1 MKLLLSMFAYPFI
14 VRAFVVGI
22 LVSLCASLLG
32 VPLVLKR
39 YSMIGDGLSHV
50 SFGALSVAVACG
62 FAPLWF
68 SIPVVVI
75 AAFILMHVAEKSRV
89 SADAMIAV
97 FSASALAIGVIVTSL
112 TTGMT
117 TDVDSYMFGSIL
129 AMSREDVVL
138 SAVLSVVVLILFL
151 VCYNKIFAVTFDEN
165 FAKATGVN
173 VGFYNVVIAVL
184 TAVTIV
190 LGMRMMG
197 AMLISSLIIFPCLS
211 SMRVFKSF
219 GSVVVSS
226 GILSVLCFII
236 GMAASYQF
244 STPAGASVVVVNLLV
259 FILFMAWQSLG
270 RLRS

>member
-1 MKLLLSMFAYPFI
+1 M
-14 VRAFVVGI
+14 
-22 LVSLCASLLG
+22 
-32 VPLVLKR
+32 
-39 YSMIGDGLSHV
+39 
-50 SFGALSVAVACG
+50 
-62 FAPLWF
+62 
-68 SIPVVVI
+68 
-75 AAFILMHVAEKSRV
+75 
-89 SADAMIAV
+89 
-97 FSASALAIGVIVTSL
+97 
-112 TTGMT
+112 
-117 TDVDSYMFGSIL
+117 
-129 AMSREDVVL
+129 
-138 SAVLSVVVLILFL
+138 VVLILFL